1 MDEPLGSPEVVMVKL
16 WWVPTA
22 KVVVIALV
30 IAGDMPMTI
39 ENVWVT
45 LAPTLSMTVTDP
57 DENVPTAVGVPVKL
71 MVLPNSVALSP
82 VGRPLE
88 DSRE

>member
-1 MDEPLGSPEVVMVKL
+1 VKPDWFTVHEVVVNDPMLK
-16 WWVPTA
+16 
-22 KVVVIALV
+22 
-30 IAGDMPMTI
+30 AGLMTI

-57 DENVPTAVGVPVKL
+57 DENVPTAVGVPVKV